1 MKRWILF
8 LILSVFL
15 IGCAKTK
22 IVDDIDLVQVAAY
35 DTEAEGKLK
44 GTFAISAYKGGGE
57 GETKIYSASGQT
69 GREVLARASE
79 KSSGPLELG
88 QLRVIIFNEKIIE
101 KGMQEILETLNRN
114 PSVGNAIYLAITNV
128 KGESLLKGNYSKE
141 KEIASYLSSLLEQN
155 MDNGTQPKTNFFM
168 FLNQLNDD
176 ARDSY
181 LPIISKKG
189 NVLELDGIALFKRC
203 KMVDKVNPKDLFV
216 FKLLTD
222 NFKQGTYQF
231 KLPGSSNTYATIE
244 NIKARTK
251 YKMEGNSKHP
261 FVNAHIQVKAEIQ
274 EFTKTKNLDNPKEIK
289 K

>member
-8 LILSVFL
+8 LIVSVFL

-35 DTEAEGKLK
+35 DTEAKGKLK

-128 KGESLLKGNYSKE
+128 KGNHY
-141 KEIASYLSSLLEQN
+141 
-155 MDNGTQPKTNFFM
+155 
-168 FLNQLNDD
+168 
-176 ARDSY
+176 
-181 LPIISKKG
+181 
-189 NVLELDGIALFKRC
+189 
-203 KMVDKVNPKDLFV
+203 
-216 FKLLTD
+216 
-222 NFKQGTYQF
+222 
-231 KLPGSSNTYATIE
+231 
-244 NIKARTK
+244 
-251 YKMEGNSKHP
+251 
-261 FVNAHIQVKAEIQ
+261 
-274 EFTKTKNLDNPKEIK
+274 
-289 K
+289 